1 MWAEHLW
8 AVAEFV
14 TEVTKQ
20 HKTCNA
26 GEEMLFKGA
35 RSFCG
40 VVYMQVNFQYEHLLH
55 NLFKNNKL

>member
-1 MWAEHLW
+1 MWTEHLW

-14 TEVTKQ
+14 TDVAKR

-26 GEEMLFKGA
+26 GEEMFKGA
-35 RSFCG
+35 CG
-40 VVYMQVNFQYEHLLH
+40 PSAELMYMQMNFQYEPLLH